1 MREII
6 PVSVTDPAT
15 IHLKDIY
22 HWEGRIID
30 PMLDLHRDAEFLEL
44 VVEEGSAVVGNIAS
58 PDILLRSTE
67 ITHEV
72 ISVGG

>member
-1 MREII
+1 MSELR
-6 PVSVTDPAT
+6 PVPVTDLVT

-22 HWEGRIID
+22 HWEGRIIE
-30 PMLDLHRDAEFLEL
+30 PMINLHRGAEFSEL
-44 VVEEGSAVVGNIAS
+44 IVGEGSAVVGNIAS
-58 PDILLRSTE
+58 LDILLRSTE